1 MADNK
6 LNAVVQKRIEVAP
19 GLIILRVEPVGWELP
34 EFKAGQY
41 AVLGLPGSAG
51 RTELSDPEE
60 KIPDAEK
67 IIKRPYSIASSS
79 MEKKYLELYVTL
91 IRSGVLTPR
100 LFNLKEGDKVFMS
113 DRYKGLFTLD
123 HVPEEANIV
132 MVSTGTGIA
141 PYMSMIRTEYKVR
154 PNRRFAL
161 LHGAR
166 HSWDLGYR
174 AELTTLDYYF
184 KNFVYRPTISRPDE
198 EKEGW
203 TGHAGYVQDLW
214 RKNTA
219 EAEWGFKP
227 TPDDTHIFLCGAPA
241 MVEEMVELLTD
252 GGYREHKKKAP
263 GQIHVERFW

>member
-1 MADNK
+1 MADSS
-6 LNAVVQKRIEVAP
+6 LNAVVQKRIEIAP
-19 GLIILRVEPVGWELP
+19 GLIILRVEPAGWELP

-41 AVLGLPGSAG
+41 AVLGLPGSAR

-60 KIPDAEK
+60 KIPDADK

-79 MEKKYLELYVTL
+79 MEKRYLELYITL
-91 IRSGVLTPR
+91 IRSGILTPR
-100 LFNLKEGDKVFMS
+100 LFDLKEGDEVFMS

-123 HVPEEANIV
+123 QVPEEANIV

-141 PYMSMIRTEYKVR
+141 PYMSMIRTEYKIR

-161 LHGAR
+161 IHGAR

-174 AELTTLDYYF
+174 AELSTLDYYF
-184 KNFVYRPTISRPDE
+184 DGFVYRPTISRPDD

-203 TGHAGYVQDLW
+203 TGHTGYVQDLW
-214 RKNTA
+214 RKTA
-219 EAEWGFKP
+219 SDGEFGFAP

-252 GGYREHKKKAP
+252 SGYREHKKKAP